1 MSDPSRAS
9 RPADSVAGRGEFGL
23 IEAIGRRLPQGAAV
37 EVPPGD
43 DAAVVAIDGTSI
55 VVTTDVLVA
64 GVHFRTDWSGP
75 DDIGHRAAAASLAD
89 LAAMGADPSALVVA
103 LVAPRETDAA
113 WVLRVADGL
122 RDEAAEV
129 GASVVGGDVSTGD
142 QISVAVTGIGGLGGR
157 PPVLRS
163 GAQVGDQLAVA
174 GRLGWAEAGLAVLSR
189 GFRSPRALVDAYR
202 RPSVPYDRGPAAAD
216 SGVHA
221 MCDVS
226 DGLIADLGHLASRS
240 GVAIDVESGLVEVG
254 EPIAA
259 VAAAYGVD
267 PLAWVLGGGHDHALV
282 GAFAADQSLPEG
294 FVRIGS
300 VRERA
305 TTAAGDDADSAEA
318 AGPWVTVDGSPW
330 RGASGHV
337 HFS

>member
-1 MSDPSRAS
+1 MSDPSRAET
-9 RPADSVAGRGEFGL
+9 PEDSVAGRGEFAL
-23 IEAIGRRLPQGAAV
+23 IEAIARRLPQGAEV

-43 DAAVVAIDGTSI
+43 DAAVVNVDGTPM

-89 LAAMGADPSALVVA
+89 LVAMGATPSALVVA
-103 LVAPRETDAA
+103 LVVPPSTDSA

-122 RDEAAEV
+122 RDEAASV
-129 GASVVGGDVSTGD
+129 GASVVGGDLSSGD
-142 QISVAVTGIGGLGGR
+142 QVSVAVTGIGGLGGR
-157 PPVLRS
+157 APVRRT
-163 GAQVGDQLAVA
+163 GARVGDQVALA

-202 RPSVPYDRGPAAAD
+202 RPRVPYMLGTAAAEA
-216 SGVHA
+216 GVHA

-226 DGLIADLGHLASRS
+226 DGLIADLGHIALRS
-240 GVAIDVESGLVEVG
+240 QVAIDIETSLVEVS

-259 VAAAYGVD
+259 VAAAYGIE
-267 PLAWVLGGGHDHALV
+267 PLTWVLSGGHDHALAGV
-282 GAFAADQSLPEG
+282 FAPDRPLPEG
-294 FVRIGS
+294 FVRVGS
-300 VRERA
+300 VSALTDQQGEA
-305 TTAAGDDADSAEA
+305 DDVEAGGALL
-318 AGPWVTVDGSPW
+318 VTVDGSRW
-330 RGASGHV
+330 VSASGHA